1 MEFTHEKNR
10 QEAQWV
16 RRAIGHDSQS
26 HITMAGGKPQGMQS
40 STLTGVAQSIT
51 AELVC
56 LRPCSSTIQQES
68 KKPLGPQS
76 VQGSS
81 GQHQHQNEIAA

>member
-26 HITMAGGKPQGMQS
+26 HITRAGGKTKGVQS
-40 STLTGVAQSIT
+40 GDID
-51 AELVC
+51 
-56 LRPCSSTIQQES
+56 R
-68 KKPLGPQS
+68 
-76 VQGSS
+76 GSR
-81 GQHQHQNEIAA
+81 NP